1 MPEWVRRAG
10 VGNDILFGSRN
21 HLRIT
26 GVTYARGIT
35 GNNDMG
41 RTLERPEFTGL
52 AANQED
58 YEM

>member
-1 MPEWVRRAG
+1 MPEWVRRTR
-10 VGNDILFGSRN
+10 VGNAILFGSRN

-35 GNNDMG
+35 GNSDWVALWNI
-41 RTLERPEFTGL
+41 PEFTGP